1 MRSTWSSA
9 LAAVFWGA
17 GLASALPAQAGFT
30 ERVSVGTGG
39 TQGDGVSTFGSLSA
53 DGRYVAF
60 SSSST
65 DLVAGD
71 TNRSSDVFVHDRQL
85 QITTLVSR
93 ASSGALANGDSTT
106 AAISA
111 DGRWVAFESQA
122 SNLDPADV
130 NAWIDI
136 YVHDRLAGS
145 TMLVSRAL
153 SGQAGDGE
161 SADPSISADGRRIAF
176 ESAAPDLV
184 AGDTNGRFDI
194 FVAELPAG
202 TLQRA
207 SLASDGTQGSADS
220 GDAWISAD
228 GRCVVYTS
236 AAPEFAAL
244 DTNGHHDVF
253 VRVLATG
260 ATEVASTSTAG
271 VFGDGPCAYPSCS
284 ADARFVVFS
293 SLASN
298 LVDSDTNGSNDVFV
312 RDRVLGTLARISLG
326 SGSLQGDSGS
336 SNPFLSW
343 DGRFLAFRSYA
354 TNFAMP
360 DQNSVPDIFWRDLE
374 QDLTLRVSVSTHDG
388 EADGFNQVFGFAAD
402 GRTLVFHSFATNLV
416 NDDTNQSADVFVRDV
431 WCAVPWCE
439 SGPGGG
445 NPAGVPSLWALGAAL
460 PGAAT
465 ELHAQ
470 GAPPH
475 AAGAWVLGTSL
486 LALPIA
492 TAVLWPAP
500 EFVLPATADAGGDAV
515 IALAWPV
522 GAPSGLAVHAQAWF
536 LDPAGAQGLSASPG
550 IWAAFP

>member
-9 LAAVFWGA
+9 RSAVLCGA
-17 GLASALPAQAGFT
+17 GLAGALSAQAGFT

-39 TQGDGVSTFGSLSA
+39 TQGNGVSTFGSLSA

-60 SSSST
+60 SSSSS

-93 ASSGALANGDSTT
+93 ASSGALANSDSLT

-122 SNLDPADV
+122 TNLDPADV

-136 YVHDRLAGS
+136 YLHDRLTGS
-145 TMLVSRAL
+145 TVLVSRGL
-153 SGQAGDGE
+153 SGPAGNGE
-161 SADPSISADGRRIAF
+161 SADPTISADGRRIAF
-176 ESAAPDLV
+176 ESAAADLV
-184 AGDTNGRFDI
+184 AGDTNGRFDV
-194 FVAELPAG
+194 FVFELPAG
-202 TLQRA
+202 TVSRA
-207 SLASDGTQGSADS
+207 SLAGDGTQGSADS

-228 GRCVVYTS
+228 GSSVIFTS
-236 AAPEFAAL
+236 AAPEFAPL

-260 ATEVASTSTAG
+260 ATEVASTSAAG
-271 VFGDGPCAYPSCS
+271 GFGDGPCAYPSCS
-284 ADARFVVFS
+284 ADGRYVVFS
-293 SLASN
+293 SLAGD
-298 LVDSDTNGSNDVFV
+298 LVPFDTNASSDVFV
-312 RDRVLGTLARISLG
+312 RDRVLGTLERISLG

-354 TNFAMP
+354 TNFAVP
-360 DQNSVPDIFWRDLE
+360 DLNGVPDIFWRDLAN
-374 QDLTLRVSVSTHDG
+374 DLTLRASISTHDG
-388 EADGFNQVFGFAAD
+388 EADGFNQVFGFSAD
-402 GRTLVFHSFATNLV
+402 GRTLAFHSYATNLV
-416 NDDTNQSADVFVRDV
+416 NFDTNQSPDVFVRDV

-445 NPAGVPSLWALGAAL
+445 NPAGAPSLWALGGAV

-470 GAPPH
+470 GAPAH
-475 AAGAWVLGTSL
+475 AAGAWVLGTNL

-492 TAVLWPAP
+492 AAVLWPVP
-500 EFVLPATADAGGDAV
+500 EFVLPATADAGGGAV
-515 IALAWPV
+515 IALGWPV
-522 GAPSGLAVHAQAWF
+522 GAPSGLSVHAQAWF
-536 LDPAGAQGLSASPG
+536 VDPAGVVGLSASPG